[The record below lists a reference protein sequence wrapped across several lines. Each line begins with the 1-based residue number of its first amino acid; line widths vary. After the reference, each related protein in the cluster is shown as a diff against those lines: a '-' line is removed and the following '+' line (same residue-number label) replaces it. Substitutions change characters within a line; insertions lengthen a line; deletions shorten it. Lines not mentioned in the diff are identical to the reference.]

1 MGFVEL
7 HFHLLPAVDDGPSS
21 IEESVALAAAAVAD
35 GTRTVVATPHVHAQ
49 HVTDPGEIPARVRE
63 LAEALRRQR
72 VRLAV
77 LPGGEVAHEI
87 VERLTQRQLEAI
99 AHGPASRRWLL
110 LEAPFSG
117 LDAQFTAAAD
127 ELRARGF
134 AVVIAHPERA
144 QQTLATATVVTHELA
159 VGSVPQLSAWSL
171 AGLNGEQARI
181 AALRMLRTSQAAV
194 IASDA
199 HGGSRMPALRQA
211 LAALA
216 AGTRKPE
223 RFAAENPRALLD
235 QGLAARAPVRI
246 T

>member
-72 VRLAV
+72 VGLAV

-99 AHGPASRRWLL
+99 AHGPASRRW
-110 LEAPFSG
+110 EFWFPSDVAVPN
-117 LDAQFTAAAD
+117 FTAYVRRAATTSRSAG
-127 ELRARGF
+127 RARGGLPSGRGGP
-134 AVVIAHPERA
+134 V
-144 QQTLATATVVTHELA
+144 L
-159 VGSVPQLSAWSL
+159 GPQASTSHL
-171 AGLNGEQARI
+171 AGCVA
-181 AALRMLRTSQAAV
+181 
-194 IASDA
+194 
-199 HGGSRMPALRQA
+199 GSSGFL
-211 LAALA
+211 
-216 AGTRKPE
+216 
-223 RFAAENPRALLD
+223 
-235 QGLAARAPVRI
+235 
-246 T
+246 